1 MEKEKEIEEL
11 EDELRP
17 EYDFAQ
23 RQGGIRGRTNF
34 ASWQDLRSLVA
45 VRFS

>member
-17 EYDFAQ
+17 EYDFVQ
-23 RQGGIRGRTNF
+23 RQGGIRCKYVQRY
-34 ASWQDLRSLVA
+34 
-45 VRFS
+45 